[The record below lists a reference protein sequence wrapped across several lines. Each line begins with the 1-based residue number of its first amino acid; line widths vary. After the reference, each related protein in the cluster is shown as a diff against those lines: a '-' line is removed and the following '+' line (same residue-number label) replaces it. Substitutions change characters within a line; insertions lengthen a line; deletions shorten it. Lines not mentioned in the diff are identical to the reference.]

1 MDRAPDLTTLLLL
14 AHRAMAA
21 DLVISLSERGYADV
35 RPRHGAVFLHVDRRA
50 GTTLSGLARR
60 AGVTKQ
66 SMMQVVDDLEAWGYV
81 RRVPDPSDARAKLV
95 RLTAPGRRCA
105 TEFRRAVQVLETR
118 TRRRLGDR
126 TDELLRS
133 ALEALAEGG

>member
-1 MDRAPDLTTLLLL
+1 MDRVPDLTTLLLD
-14 AHRAMAA
+14 AHRAMVA
-21 DLVISLSERGYADV
+21 DLVLSLSERGYPDV
-35 RPRHGAVFLHVDRRA
+35 RPRHGAVLAHVDRRS
-50 GTTLSGLARR
+50 GTMLSELARR

-81 RRVPDPSDARAKLV
+81 RRVPDPADARAKLG
-95 RLTAPGRRCA
+95 RLTAHGRRCA

-133 ALEALAEGG
+133 ALEALADGG